1 MFNKNDG
8 ALNRIPPVS
17 RKAMVFVYLD
27 NAHNVSLYHPVMT
40 FNGGNIDELKKE
52 LRDRMGIP
60 EKVILEVYDRRIGG
74 FGRKRLST
82 LPQDIT
88 DVYVLLKVEDGNAG
102 NQRSA
107 IVAE

>member
-1 MFNKNDG
+1 MLPGSLAD
-8 ALNRIPPVS
+8 
-17 RKAMVFVYLD
+17 MVYVYID

-40 FNGGNIDELKKE
+40 FNGGNLDELKRE

-60 EKVILEVYDRRIGG
+60 DKVMLDVYNRRIGG
-74 FGRKRLST
+74 LGRKLLST
-82 LPQDIT
+82 LPQDLT
-88 DVYVLLKVEDGNAG
+88 DVYVLLKVEGNNAG